1 MKIKL
6 ISLSSILF
14 ISMSAYASEEEQQ
27 VEENKQVAEVKA
39 QRTGYHAQDIRNVQT
54 KLEADYFT
62 HDNFDGYAVG
72 GDFGIGDSASIG
84 VQYTALEYTWNDFR
98 GREKSSDSD
107 AVAITGQYN
116 INENIVIDALWNVS
130 GDYDQLTFG
139 ANYVAD
145 ASFGVWNLGA
155 NYSMGDLN
163 DSADFEAGVLIP
175 FGGDFYYRGDFT
187 YYLDSG
193 YDSEFENKL
202 GWSNGTIDINASYN
216 MYEFDDSYI
225 GVHFGY
231 LF

>member
-1 MKIKL
+1 MKTKIV
-6 ISLSSILF
+6 SLSSLLLL
-14 ISMSAYASEEEQQ
+14 SVSANAAEQEKNDVNVDTQ
-27 VEENKQVAEVKA
+27 TN
-39 QRTGYHAQDIRNVQT
+39 TYHAQDVRNVQT

-62 HDNFDGYAVG
+62 HDSFDGYAVG
-72 GDFGIGDSASIG
+72 GEFGIGDKASVG
-84 VQYTALEYTWNDFR
+84 VTYTALEYTWNDWR
-98 GREKSSDSD
+98 GNENSTDSD
-107 AVAITGQYN
+107 AIAVTGQYN

-175 FGGDFYYRGDFT
+175 FGDFYYRGDFT
-187 YYLDSG
+187 YFLDSG
-193 YDSEFENKL
+193 YDTEFENKL
-202 GWSNGTIDINASYN
+202 GWTNGTVDINASYN
-216 MYEFDDSYI
+216 MYEFDDSYVGI
-225 GVHFGY
+225 HLGF

>member
-1 MKIKL
+1 MKTKIV
-6 ISLSSILF
+6 SLSSLLLL
-14 ISMSAYASEEEQQ
+14 SVSAQAAEQETTDET
-27 VEENKQVAEVKA
+27 VDIKTNS
-39 QRTGYHAQDIRNVQT
+39 YHAQDVRNVQT

-72 GDFGIGDSASIG
+72 GEFGIAGKASVG
-84 VQYTALEYTWNDFR
+84 VTYTALEYTWNDR
-98 GREKSSDSD
+98 LGRENSTDSD
-107 AVAITGQYN
+107 AIAITGQYN

-175 FGGDFYYRGDFT
+175 FGDFYYRGDFT
-187 YYLDSG
+187 YFLDSG
-193 YDSEFENKL
+193 YDTEFENKL
-202 GWSNGTIDINASYN
+202 GWTNGTVDINASYN
-216 MYEFDDSYI
+216 MYEFDDSYVGI
-225 GVHFGY
+225 HLGF